1 MFGFEKGV
9 VRVPRQDIT
18 RDPREDEDWFLRLP
32 PEVQE
37 RTREAWY
44 AKRVQHV
51 PWHGRRRQMCRRCLV
66 EGVVVM
72 VGSSVLVGIG
82 SWPMLLFAL
91 LTGMAVGW
99 SWWVL
104 GTGRLLSGPVAMA
117 GMLVL
122 VTASGFWSN
131 PGDVGG
137 FFSSAFAMFVAGL
150 LGAALGLRRELDSR
164 EQAI

>member
-1 MFGFEKGV
+1 M
-9 VRVPRQDIT
+9 PRQDIT
-18 RDPREDEDWFLRLP
+18 RDPREGEDWFLRLP
-32 PEVQE
+32 LEIQE

-44 AKRVQHV
+44 AKRVQHD
-51 PWHGRRRQMCRRCLV
+51 PWHGCRRQMCRRCLL

-72 VGSSVLVGIG
+72 VGSSVLVGMV
-82 SWPMLLFAL
+82 SWPTLLVAL

-99 SWWVL
+99 SWWLL
-104 GTGRLLSGPVAMA
+104 GTGRLLSGPLAMA

-137 FFSSAFAMFVAGL
+137 FLFSAFAAFLAGL
-150 LGAALGLRRELDSR
+150 FGAASGLRRELDSR